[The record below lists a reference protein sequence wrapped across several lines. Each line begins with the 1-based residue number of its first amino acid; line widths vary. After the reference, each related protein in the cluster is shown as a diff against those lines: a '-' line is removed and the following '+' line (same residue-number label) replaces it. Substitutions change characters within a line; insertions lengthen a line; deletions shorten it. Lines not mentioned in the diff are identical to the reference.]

1 MNYPRKGK
9 KKAAREARTSV
20 SVLCRKTPTDEEF
33 LITQRPPTGLFM
45 IIVVSVQHITGTCTA
60 QYRYVYSAVPVR
72 VQRSIGT
79 CTAQYRY
86 VYSAVSVRVQRS
98 IGTCTAQYR

>member
-60 QYRYVYSAVPVR
+60 QYRYVYSTVSVMYSTVPVR
-72 VQRSIGT
+72 VQHSIGT
-79 CTAQYRY
+79 CTA
-86 VYSAVSVRVQRS
+86 
-98 IGTCTAQYR
+98 G